1 MAHPRKSVGSN
12 DPRLDLEPGNVR
24 CLKCDRVFRSWDR
37 RRNRL
42 CPRCA
47 VENSRLR
54 LPKVYKPAPY
64 DQRDDA
70 AVFGPEID

>member
-1 MAHPRKSVGSN
+1 MAHPRKSPSSN
-12 DPRLDLEPGNVR
+12 DPRLKLKPGEVR
-24 CLKCDRVFRSWDR
+24 CLKCNRRFRAWDR
-37 RRNRL
+37 CRNRI
-42 CPRCA
+42 CPRCT

-64 DQRDDA
+64 DPRDDA